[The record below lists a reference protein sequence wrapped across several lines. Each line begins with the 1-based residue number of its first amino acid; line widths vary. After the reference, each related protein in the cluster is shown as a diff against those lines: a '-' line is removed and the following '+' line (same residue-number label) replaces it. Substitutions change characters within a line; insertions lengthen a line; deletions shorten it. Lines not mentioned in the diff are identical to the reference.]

1 MFKDLPNSENID
13 VSDAYIKV
21 RKDKDIQSTDEKP
34 VTKTESPEKLPID

>member
-21 RKDKDIQSTDEKP
+21 RKDKDIQSTDKP
-34 VTKTESPEKLPID
+34 VTKTESPEKLPIA